1 MRSLRGKS
9 GDIFRHNILKPKI
22 LTNSQQGGH
31 SVEELHDKKV
41 VIISAHNFEDIELIY
56 PYYRLKEAGA
66 EVKIVSLEK
75 GVIRG
80 KHGIEVMAECTI
92 KELDADN
99 FDAVVIP
106 GGWAPDRLRVYKEV
120 LEFVSKMDKK
130 GRLIAAI
137 CHGPHVLISAGV
149 VKGRKLTAV
158 RPLWDD
164 LKNAGAEVRDTAVVT
179 DKNLVTSRF
188 PPDLPAFCKE
198 IIKALSKT

>member
-1 MRSLRGKS
+1 M
-9 GDIFRHNILKPKI
+9 
-22 LTNSQQGGH
+22 
-31 SVEELHDKKV
+31 EELRDKNV
-41 VIISAHNFEDIELIY
+41 VIISTHNFEDTELIY

-66 EVKIVSLEK
+66 EVKIASLKK
-75 GVIRG
+75 GTVCG
-80 KHGIEVMAECTI
+80 KHGIDVTAELMI
-92 KELDADN
+92 KELKADN
-99 FDAVVIP
+99 YDAVVIP

-120 LEFVSKMDKK
+120 LDFVSKMNKK
-130 GRLIAAI
+130 GKLIAAI

-164 LKNAGAEVRDTAVVT
+164 LRNAGATVQDKAVVRD
-179 DKNLVTSRF
+179 KNIITSRF

>member
-1 MRSLRGKS
+1 M
-9 GDIFRHNILKPKI
+9 
-22 LTNSQQGGH
+22 
-31 SVEELHDKKV
+31 EELRNKRV
-41 VIISAHNFEDIELIY
+41 VIISTHNFEDTELIY

-66 EVKIVSLEK
+66 DVKIASLEK
-75 GVIRG
+75 GTIRG
-80 KHGIEVMAECTI
+80 KHGIEVTAELTI

-99 FDAVVIP
+99 YDAVIIP

-120 LEFVSKMDKK
+120 LDLVSKMNKK
-130 GRLIAAI
+130 EKLIAAI

-149 VKGRKLTAV
+149 VRGKKLTAV

-164 LKNAGAEVRDTAVVT
+164 LKNAGATVQDKAVVK
-179 DKNLVTSRF
+179 DKNIITSRF